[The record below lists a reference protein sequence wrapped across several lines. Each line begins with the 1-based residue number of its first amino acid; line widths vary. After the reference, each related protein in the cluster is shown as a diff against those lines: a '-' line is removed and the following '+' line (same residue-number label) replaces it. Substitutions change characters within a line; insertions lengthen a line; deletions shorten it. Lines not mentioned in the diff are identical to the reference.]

1 MAIEFRGFFVAGTPS
16 RGPHPFCRRSSGQA
30 HDAPHKSISP
40 EDPMKKLLFA
50 ALAAGAMLSTVGVAT
65 AQVYLDFGR
74 PDYRERYY
82 DDGPRYRG
90 RACPRGTSWIRGYG
104 CVPNC
109 PRGFTWQS
117 GACKP
122 YRGY

>member
-1 MAIEFRGFFVAGTPS
+1 
-16 RGPHPFCRRSSGQA
+16 
-30 HDAPHKSISP
+30 
-40 EDPMKKLLFA
+40 MKKLLFA

-65 AQVYLDFGR
+65 AQVYLEFGR
-74 PDYRERYY
+74 PVYRERYY
-82 DDGPRYRG
+82 DGPQYYRGYG

-109 PRGFTWQS
+109 PYGLTWQS

>member
-1 MAIEFRGFFVAGTPS
+1 
-16 RGPHPFCRRSSGQA
+16 
-30 HDAPHKSISP
+30 
-40 EDPMKKLLFA
+40 MKKLLFA
-50 ALAAGAMLSTVGVAT
+50 AVTAGALLSTIGAAT

-74 PDYRERYY
+74 PVYRERYY
-82 DDGPRYRG
+82 DDGPRYG
-90 RACPRGTSWIRGYG
+90 RACPRGYSWIRGYG